1 MQKEQTAQIAKW
13 VGITLLGI
21 AFLVLFRGEISSL
34 LGRTSSV
41 SVSSTGVTFET
52 PLGKTDVTR
61 QISAPSSYREIYPAT
76 YFDTYF
82 MMQDGYAISRPVGS
96 RLRTVDELG
105 PDFEILRR
113 ADGFSFGLVAVSER
127 DWDAMVTVRI
137 YSSPGL
143 EINVAVQGFFDAAG
157 QGIQYEKPRIDQH
170 TQSATL
176 FGYDQQTGK
185 QFVSRVYL
193 RGGRLYDLRA
203 SFSRN
208 ISEDLKSQLN
218 VVTNSFH
225 LLNL

>member
-1 MQKEQTAQIAKW
+1 MEKEQAAQIAKW
-13 VGITLLGI
+13 AGITILGI

-34 LGRTSSV
+34 LGRTSRV
-41 SVSSTGVTFET
+41 SVSSAGVTLET

-61 QISAPSSYREIYPAT
+61 QTSAPSSYREAYPAT
-76 YFDTYF
+76 QFDTFF

-113 ADGFSFGLVAVSER
+113 LEGFSFGLVAVSER
-127 DWDAMVTVRI
+127 DWEAMVTVRI
-137 YSSPGL
+137 YSAPGL
-143 EINVAVQGFFDAAG
+143 EINLAVQGFFDAAG
-157 QGIQYEKPRIDQH
+157 AGVQYEQPAIDQH

-176 FGYDQQTGK
+176 FGYDQQSGK

-203 SFSRN
+203 AFSR
-208 ISEDLKSQLN
+208 ITSDDLKSQLN
-218 VVTNSFH
+218 VVMNSFH
-225 LLNL
+225 LLNS